1 MPVAPPWFNIRFV
14 GGLLRN
20 KVGKRD
26 FIGLDPRT
34 IEWVYV
40 IQGKRR
46 VTDKE
51 IALYVRASR
60 SRSRRGIHK
69 ADH

>member
-1 MPVAPPWFNIRFV
+1 MPIAPPWFNIRFV

-40 IQGKRR
+40 IQGRRR

-51 IALYVRASR
+51 IAALCAGEPVE
-60 SRSRRGIHK
+60 IEEF
-69 ADH
+69 

>member
-1 MPVAPPWFNIRFV
+1 MPVAPPHFNIRFKA
-14 GGLLRN
+14 GLLRN
-20 KVGKRD
+20 KVSKRD
-26 FIGLDPRT
+26 FIGLDPKS

-51 IALYVRASR
+51 IALLCSGKPVEIEAY
-60 SRSRRGIHK
+60 
-69 ADH
+69 